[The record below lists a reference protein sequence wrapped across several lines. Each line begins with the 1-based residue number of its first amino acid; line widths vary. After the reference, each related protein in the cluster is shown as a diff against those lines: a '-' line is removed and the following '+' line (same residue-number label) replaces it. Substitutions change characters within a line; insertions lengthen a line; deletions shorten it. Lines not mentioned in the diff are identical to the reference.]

1 MIGISFFIEQFLG
14 LITGEIWDCSKE
26 TIRTAYKNNKNAT
39 EEEKSFETRMYTAIV
54 DAFCYYVNVNP
65 KNARPDIMDF
75 IYTTAEVYFNE
86 SQRKQDNTPA
96 TLLDALHSLDS
107 KFGDTTL
114 FKNYKNKKQK
124 DDAKIE
130 TVANYL
136 QKYIVKDDK
145 FKDEY
150 INEVLTRLL
159 RTGERI
165 EKMQLEQQLF
175 PEQII
180 AAIKES
186 EDGINATTIQQAAML
201 REEIHRSPLYQIN
214 ETGNKKSVESQN
226 GSPFENNE
234 KSEYI
239 KKWYR
244 RLFLHRRPEDK
255 PLTLDN
261 TFITPPYV
269 IGSFNEEYSV
279 TEEPPGNTN
288 NEERNDL
295 EQLLEDFFSNGRS
308 MIILGQPG
316 MGKSSIVSF
325 LANKYKDDPNVII
338 LRFKN
343 LALDAF
349 KETIFYNESLLLNA
363 ITNKLC
369 CTVSDLEHK
378 ILILDGYDEI
388 KSESFE
394 IKLIK
399 KFILLTRG
407 IKDFR
412 FIITSRPNYINVEA
426 LDIQK
431 IITLS
436 PFSELKIKEY
446 SENIRG
452 IKIESDKNINREVF
466 GIPVIL
472 YMALAAD
479 IDLSSDID
487 RASAYYKIF
496 ALNGGI
502 IDRFWSKDYEGYE
515 EGAPNIMY
523 VKESFFKILCN
534 TAFYMFENIKMS
546 ISYDEYKDIIE
557 KEESELLKES
567 PVWCDFPI
575 DNLYE
580 HGYQIEFVHKSIFEY
595 FTALYIFN
603 SLKEVLILV
612 QDKSDITECGKRLS
626 AILSDNLITNEILAY
641 LKCMMLH
648 SKYNNSQYY
657 CHFKNIFIRMILG
670 GIPYFVPDIEHKALF
685 LFIQYIFANLLQL
698 VHAWDLPHITLYDFV
713 YNFATQDNESMQ
725 LLAQNLGLENTK
737 KLYYSE
743 TTHTFSVKIFGPPID
758 ILDINRGIVN
768 NILIY
773 YLSLPRNNIVYNLSF
788 IDLQAIRLKR
798 ANLNNCNFSNSNLA
812 DSDMQYADLR
822 NSSFKNAILTGAS
835 FHQADLRGADLTGAI
850 YTNELDDAILE

>member
-14 LITGEIWDCSKE
+14 LITGEIWDYSKE
-26 TIRTAYKNNKNAT
+26 IIKTAYKNHKNAT

-54 DAFCYYVNVNP
+54 DSFCYYANVNP
-65 KNARPDIMDF
+65 QNARPDIMDF
-75 IYTTAEVYFNE
+75 IYTTVEIYFNE
-86 SQRKQDNTPA
+86 SHTEKAGSTTALLHALNT
-96 TLLDALHSLDS
+96 LDS
-107 KFGDTTL
+107 KFGNTAL
-114 FKNYKNKKQK
+114 IKKYENKKEEDK
-124 DDAKIE
+124 AKIE
-130 TVANYL
+130 TIANYL
-136 QKYIVKDDK
+136 QKYIVKDER

-186 EDGINATTIQQAAML
+186 KHDINATTIEQATML

-239 KKWYR
+239 KKWYQ

-261 TFITPPYV
+261 TFIMPPYE
-269 IGSFNEEYSV
+269 IGTSNAYST
-279 TEEPPGNTN
+279 TEESPENTDN
-288 NEERNDL
+288 KERNDL
-295 EQLLEDFFSNGRS
+295 EQLLEDFFTNGRS

-316 MGKSSIVSF
+316 MGKSSIVSC

-343 LALDAF
+343 LDLELF
-349 KETIFYNESLLLNA
+349 KEITLYNESLLLNA
-363 ITNKLC
+363 ITSKLC
-369 CTVSDLEHK
+369 CTVSALKHK

-388 KSESFE
+388 KSKTFE
-394 IKLIK
+394 LKLIK
-399 KFILLTRG
+399 EFILASRE

-412 FIITSRPNYINVEA
+412 FIITSRPNYINVEY

-436 PFSELKIKEY
+436 PFNESKIKEY

-452 IKIESDKNINREVF
+452 KKIESDKNINREVF

-515 EGAPNIMY
+515 EGTPNIMY

-534 TAFYMFENIKMS
+534 TAFYMFENTQMS

-567 PVWCDFPI
+567 PIWCDFPI

-603 SLKEVLILV
+603 SLKGILMLA
-612 QDKSDITECGKRLS
+612 QDKSNITECGKRLS
-626 AILSDNLITNEILAY
+626 VILADNLITNEILAY
-641 LKCMMLH
+641 LKCIMLH
-648 SKYNNSQYY
+648 SKYNDSNYY
-657 CHFKNIFIRMILG
+657 NNFKEIFIKILFV
-670 GIPYFVPDIEHKALF
+670 GIPYFVPDIKHKVLF
-685 LFIQYIFANLLQL
+685 LLMQYIFANLLQL
-698 VHAWDLPHITLYDFV
+698 LHAWNLPQNRLYDL
-713 YNFATQDNESMQ
+713 YTLDNNFLALLMRKLSFKMVEKIYFSKIESIYFSKI
-725 LLAQNLGLENTK
+725 LGKNIDLSTTNCVIIGTILK
-737 KLYYSE
+737 YY
-743 TTHTFSVKIFGPPID
+743 F
-758 ILDINRGIVN
+758 
-768 NILIY
+768 
-773 YLSLPRNNIVYNLSF
+773 SLPKNKIVYNLSF
-788 IDLQAIRLKR
+788 VDLKSAQLKR
-798 ANLNNCNFSNSNLA
+798 TNLNDCDFTNANLKKA
-812 DSDMQYADLR
+812 TMDYADLR

>member
-26 TIRTAYKNNKNAT
+26 KIKTAYKNHKNAT

-54 DAFCYYVNVNP
+54 DSFCYYANVNP
-65 KNARPDIMDF
+65 QNARPDIMDF
-75 IYTTAEVYFNE
+75 IYTTAEIYFNE
-86 SQRKQDNTPA
+86 SHTEKAGSTTALLHALNT
-96 TLLDALHSLDS
+96 LDS
-107 KFGDTTL
+107 KFGNTAL
-114 FKNYKNKKQK
+114 IKKYENKKEEDK
-124 DDAKIE
+124 AKIE

-136 QKYIVKDDK
+136 QKYIVKDEK

-175 PEQII
+175 PAQII
-180 AAIKES
+180 ATIKES
-186 EDGINATTIQQAAML
+186 KHDINATTIEQATML

-261 TFITPPYV
+261 TFIMPPYE
-269 IGSFNEEYSV
+269 IGTSNAYST
-279 TEEPPGNTN
+279 TEESPENTDN
-288 NEERNDL
+288 KERNDL
-295 EQLLEDFFSNGRS
+295 EQLLEDFFINGRS

-316 MGKSSIVSF
+316 MGKSSIVSC
-325 LANKYKDDPNVII
+325 LATKYKDDPNVVI

-343 LALDAF
+343 LALDGF
-349 KETIFYNESLLLNA
+349 KETIFYNDSLLLDA

-412 FIITSRPNYINVEA
+412 FIITSRPNYINVED

-436 PFSELKIKEY
+436 PFDESKIEEY
-446 SENIRG
+446 SVNIKG

-479 IDLSSDID
+479 IDFASEID

-515 EGAPNIMY
+515 EGTPNIIY

-534 TAFYMFENIKMS
+534 TAFYMFENTQMS
-546 ISYDEYKDIIE
+546 ISYDEYKNIIE

-603 SLKEVLILV
+603 LLTEILILS
-612 QDKSDITECGKRLS
+612 QDNNKIIECGKRLCL
-626 AILSDNLITNEILAY
+626 ILSNNLISNEMLAY
-641 LKCMMLH
+641 LKCIMLH
-648 SKYNNSQYY
+648 SKYNDTRYY
-657 CHFKNIFIRMILG
+657 CNYTDIFIKILLA
-670 GIPYFVPDIEHKALF
+670 GIQYFVPYEEHKIVFSLT
-685 LFIQYIFANLLQL
+685 QYVFANLLQIL
-698 VHAWDLPHITLYDFV
+698 HSWDLSSNALYDLHNNDTFIHSLMNFFGLTTTSKV
-713 YNFATQDNESMQ
+713 YTSGDNFFSSIIQFNHQ
-725 LLAQNLGLENTK
+725 
-737 KLYYSE
+737 YYDSS
-743 TTHTFSVKIFGPPID
+743 FF
-758 ILDINRGIVN
+758 
-768 NILIY
+768 NILVKCLLYY
-773 YLSLPRNNIVYNLSF
+773 YLSLPKNKVAYNFSF
-788 IDLQAIRLKR
+788 MNLEHIWLER
-798 ANLNNCNFSNSNLA
+798 ANLINCDFTNSNLKESNMNYANLSNSNLE
-812 DSDMQYADLR
+812 
-822 NSSFKNAILTGAS
+822 NAILTGAS
-835 FHQADLRGADLTGAI
+835 FHQADLRGANLTGAV
-850 YTNELDDAILE
+850 YTTELDDAILD